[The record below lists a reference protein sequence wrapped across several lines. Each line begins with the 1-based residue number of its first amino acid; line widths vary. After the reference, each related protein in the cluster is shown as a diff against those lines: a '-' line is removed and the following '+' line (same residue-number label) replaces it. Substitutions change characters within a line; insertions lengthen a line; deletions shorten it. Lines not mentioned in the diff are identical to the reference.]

1 MQLTLPIILVLGL
14 LSALT
19 PLAIDAYLP
28 SFPAIADDLNQEIST
43 VQLTLSTYLLVFA
56 GFQILYGPISDAVG
70 RRKVIVF
77 GLTGFIAGC
86 LICAFADSFT
96 QLMTGRVVQAI
107 GGAAVAVTVP
117 ALVKDNLTTNQF
129 AKAMSMVM
137 LVMALAPLVAPI
149 LGGAILVAFNWHA
162 IFVFLILLSLLSI
175 VLFLRTI
182 PETLPPEKR
191 TPLSLRNSIRNYIKL
206 AKDPI
211 VMGYISA
218 GSLHF
223 AGMMCFVTGASFVYI
238 ELYGVEEGLFGFLF
252 GLNVLTMMAAT
263 TINGRFVEKLGID
276 TLMRYA
282 MAVLLIDVT
291 CLVIMCFMEHPPL
304 AAIVLGL
311 MFFTGPIGILGS
323 GTMGGAMRRAG
334 SLNGSVAALAGLIRF
349 SLGAFA
355 GIILSAI
362 HNGTYMPMLGIMAFC
377 GFSTYTIYRFVRRLE
392 AKYPST
398 SAQD

>member
-28 SFPAIADDLNQEIST
+28 SFPAIADDLNQEISM
-43 VQLTLSTYLLVFA
+43 VQLTLSTYLFVFA
-56 GFQILYGPISDAVG
+56 GFQIIYGPISDAVG
-70 RRKVIVF
+70 RRKVIVC
-77 GLTGFIAGC
+77 GLVGFIIGC
-86 LICAFADSFT
+86 LICSLADSFST
-96 QLMTGRVVQAI
+96 LLLGRVVQAI

-117 ALVKDNLTTNQF
+117 ALVKDNLSTDQF
-129 AKAMSMVM
+129 AKAMSMVI

-162 IFVFLILLSLLSI
+162 IFVFLIGLSLLSI

-182 PETLPPEKR
+182 PETLPADKR
-191 TPLSLRNSIRNYIKL
+191 TPLSLKNSIRNYIKL
-206 AKDPI
+206 MKDPI

-238 ELYGVEEGLFGFLF
+238 ELYGVDEALFGFLF

-276 TLMRYA
+276 TLIRYT
-282 MAVLLIDVT
+282 MLVLLVDV
-291 CLVIMCFMEHPPL
+291 LFLMVLCFMAQPPL
-304 AAIVLGL
+304 TAIVIGM

-334 SLNGSVAALAGLIRF
+334 SLNGSVAALAGCTRF
-349 SLGAFA
+349 SLGALM
-355 GIILSAI
+355 GVILSII
-362 HNGTYMPMLGIMAFC
+362 HNGSFVPMLGIMALC
-377 GFSTYTIYRFVRRLE
+377 GLSTCIIYRFVRHLE
-392 AKYPST
+392 ANNPLT
-398 SAQD
+398 PAN